1 MANESDGRWLADTPT
16 PFTALYGVVGQL
28 VGPVRSAFFS
38 FFAGSGRGSSR
49 AILNKHI
56 QEYFVDA

>member
-16 PFTALYGVVGQL
+16 PFTALYGLVGQL
-28 VGPVRSAFFS
+28 VGPVCTFFS

-49 AILNKHI
+49 AILYYHI
-56 QEYFVDA
+56 QEA